1 MYLKELKATQDA
13 QDAKAKAPV
22 ETAGTIIVVSE
33 VDPIP
38 TPPEL
43 DAPQTVETTAS
54 QSDAMD
60 QDPPPSRNAELNAPA
75 AGIRHSAMDEV
86 VAQAQDSPDVPT
98 RFMEKKRLHW
108 EGKTCA

>member
-1 MYLKELKATQDA
+1 VYLKELKAAQDA

-22 ETAGTIIVVSE
+22 ETTGTTIVVSE

-43 DAPQTVETTAS
+43 DAPQTVEIAAS
-54 QSDAMD
+54 QSEAMD
-60 QDPPPSRNAELNAPA
+60 QDPHSSQNAGLNTPA
-75 AGIRHSAMDEV
+75 AGIRHPAMDEV
-86 VAQAQDSPDVPT
+86 VAQAQDTPDVPT

>member
-1 MYLKELKATQDA
+1 VQDA

-43 DAPQTVETTAS
+43 NAPQTVETTAS
-54 QSDAMD
+54 QSDTMD
-60 QDPPPSRNAELNAPA
+60 QDLPSSQNAELNAPA
-75 AGIRHSAMDEV
+75 AGICHTAIDEA
-86 VAQAQDSPDVPT
+86 VAHAQDTPDVPT